1 MHTDGVDDSNL
12 ESEDK
17 DDVVRKNK
25 ENTSHNTVLS
35 LKEVGVTNELQK
47 LKILKH
53 QLPGNHLLSE
63 KEESKLGARQN
74 RYGVFEAGQSEF
86 EKVVEIQRENLSP
99 KKEEVQK

>member
-35 LKEVGVTNELQK
+35 LKEVGVT
-47 LKILKH
+47 
-53 QLPGNHLLSE
+53 SE
-63 KEESKLGARQN
+63 
-74 RYGVFEAGQSEF
+74 
-86 EKVVEIQRENLSP
+86 
-99 KKEEVQK
+99 